1 MAKLRILDEAARE
14 VDAAAA
20 YLEEQRAG
28 YGRLF
33 VGAYEQKLA
42 QIARFP
48 ESGPPTPGAPDG
60 YELRSFW
67 IRKFGY
73 SIIVG
78 MIGGDWTIIAVMHH
92 SREPGYWLDR
102 LH

>member
-1 MAKLRILDEAARE
+1 MARLRILDEAAAD

-28 YGRLF
+28 YGRMF
-33 VGAYEQKLA
+33 IEAYENKLA
-42 QIARFP
+42 QIRRFP
-48 ESGPPTPGAPDG
+48 ESGPPLLNVPSG
-60 YELRSFW
+60 YDLRSFW

-78 MIGGDWTIIAVMHH
+78 LFGGVPTVIAVMHH
-92 SREPGYWLDR
+92 SRKPGTWLDR